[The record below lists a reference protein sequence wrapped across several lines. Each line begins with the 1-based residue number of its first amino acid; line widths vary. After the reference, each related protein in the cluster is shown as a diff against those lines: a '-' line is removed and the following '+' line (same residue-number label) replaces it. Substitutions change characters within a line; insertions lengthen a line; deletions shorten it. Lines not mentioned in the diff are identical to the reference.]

1 MEEKKSQTFSVC
13 YNNNICNFEKYTF
26 TPALSFELCNLHS
39 EDGIGGKHK
48 GKDVF
53 RIDFTKVGRFE
64 CEFSNHTFSYRGEN
78 EITVMATQESEE
90 WILESNYPVGVYI
103 GCAIIIELDKIDDED
118 NFFLNKFNI
127 NIRELIS
134 IITLNNR
141 WYKYNNST
149 KLIELFNDIYNA
161 HVTSNTDI
169 IFLRVLEILTCISKS
184 KYNDILTNKDSQYF
198 SREQV
203 NKVKSIHGII
213 TKKYNRPISIEKV
226 VRENGIGYSSFNTIF
241 KNIYGESPYQ
251 YLKKLR
257 MNLAANMLHETKS
270 SILEI
275 AVSVGYNNPSKFS
288 NAFKSIFGVLPSTFR
303 KQKNGMEH

>member
-26 TPALSFELCNLHS
+26 TPALSFELYNLHS
-39 EDGIGGKHK
+39 EDGVGGKHK
-48 GKDVF
+48 GINIF

-64 CEFSNHTFSYRGEN
+64 CEFSDHTFSYRGEN
-78 EITVMATQESEE
+78 EITVMSTLESEE

-103 GCAIIIELDKIDDED
+103 GCAIIIELDKLSDED
-118 NFFLNKFNI
+118 NFFLDKFNI
-127 NIRELIS
+127 SIIELIS
-134 IITLNNR
+134 IINLNKR
-141 WYKYNNST
+141 WYKYVGST
-149 KLIELFNDIYNA
+149 QLIDLFNDIYNA
-161 HVTSNTDI
+161 HIVSNPDI
-169 IFLRVLEILTCISKS
+169 IWLRILEILICISKN
-184 KYNDILTNKDSQYF
+184 KFNDILTNKDSKYF

-203 NKVKSIHGII
+203 NKVKSLHGII
-213 TKKYNRPISIEKV
+213 TKNYNKTISIEKI

-241 KNIYGESPYQ
+241 KNIYGQSPYQ

-257 MNLAANMLHETKS
+257 INLAANMLHETKS